1 MTDYN
6 LRQVNENPVIETA
19 FLWDFPN
26 MNMKL
31 TIVDGCF
38 ASTDDYV
45 ILFATCNRGFGF
57 KQKDNYKWE
66 WKEGETHNLVLQFW
80 QKSREETDYKTKEK
94 KTIEPSDIE
103 LYMGWIAQQFEDN
116 HFTGKLSLSNTSA
129 LKMCYTGL
137 NEDGLPLDEKFRD
150 MMSSTMAGFTFIE
163 TPSDTVWTDD
173 IKKAV
178 MPKSYTK
185 KAGSYGGSKG
195 QTEAER
201 INDRVE
207 WLKKAVAEVT
217 GVDVTSVTFDLL
229 CSSAQAKDDKTAAIT
244 RDDLDLLLKIMG

>member
-6 LRQVNENPVIETA
+6 LRQVNENPIIETA

-38 ASTDDYV
+38 AFTDDYV
-45 ILFATCNRGFGF
+45 VLFSTCNRGFGF
-57 KQKDNYKWE
+57 KQKDSPKWE

-103 LYMGWIAQQFEDN
+103 LYMGWVAQQFEDN
-116 HFTGKLSLSNTSA
+116 HFTGKLNLNTTSS
-129 LKMCYTGL
+129 LKMCYAGL
-137 NEDGLPLDEKFRD
+137 NEQGLPLDEKFRD
-150 MMSSTMAGFTFIE
+150 MLSSTMAGFTFIE
-163 TPSDTVWTDD
+163 TPDDTVWTDD

-178 MPKSYTK
+178 MPKPYVK
-185 KAGSYGGSKG
+185 KPGSYGGSKG

-207 WLKKAVAEVT
+207 WLKKAAMEV
-217 GVDVTSVTFDLL
+217 SDLKDTQL
-229 CSSAQAKDDKTAAIT
+229 TLGNIINDGLDDGADNGCISSRQLEI
-244 RDDLDLLLKIMG
+244 LLKIMG